1 MTSKTIAGF
10 CLIMWASAKF
20 LPHGWAV
27 AVYVL
32 LGLLCLGAVINYS
45 IKYFKHDYSDNVT
58 FQTETES
65 NDDDEEKQLYKHEVI
80 SRIGINSIGLIAIA
94 VALCWPLFKNNDSAL
109 KDEIAKA
116 NRDCPITMTVG
127 GETITYHSLD
137 YDGDNIIVNIKLDG
151 SDPSYIDLV
160 KNRTNS
166 AAENKMAKF
175 GLCYGN
181 GNPFKEVALQYHK
194 GLKAVY
200 FFDNIGDGFT
210 ITIPYDEIIE
220 INKIP
225 QAEVYQMELEQY
237 ITSMNSYLP
246 DTIVDGFY
254 TSRIFID
261 GNYVV
266 TELSFDDRK
275 LDFNDY
281 TSNPAELKRDAD
293 NALAR
298 SADQNDPVFMLNGLT
313 ARCGK
318 GIINRIKTVYSN
330 DSIDIVNTP
339 EEVRSTFAQYIK

>member
-10 CLIMWASAKF
+10 YLIMWASTKF

-32 LGLLCLGAVINYS
+32 LGLLCLWAVINYS
-45 IKYFKHDYSDNVT
+45 IKYFKHDYTEKPTFESDSV
-58 FQTETES
+58 EE
-65 NDDDEEKQLYKHEVI
+65 DEDTKLYKHEVI
-80 SRIGINSIGLIAIA
+80 SRIGLNGVGLIAIV
-94 VALCWPLFKNNDSAL
+94 VALCWPLFRSSDSEL
-109 KDEIAKA
+109 KKDIADV
-116 NRDCPITMTVG
+116 NRECPVTVDIM
-127 GETITYHSLD
+127 GEKLTYHSID
-137 YDGDNIIVNIKLDG
+137 YDDDYIIVNIKLDA
-151 SDPSYIDLV
+151 SDPEYVDYV
-160 KNRTNS
+160 KNL
-166 AAENKMAKF
+166 ENFDSQIRATKF
-175 GLCYGN
+175 GLVYN
-181 GNPFKEVALQYHK
+181 SPAPYKVLADKYHK
-194 GLKAVY
+194 GVKANY
-200 FFDNIGDGFT
+200 FFDEIGDALT
-210 ITIPYDEIIE
+210 ITIPYDEMVQ
-220 INKIP
+220 INATP
-225 QAEVYQMELEQY
+225 REEAYLMELEAY
-237 ITSMNSYLP
+237 VRSLNSYLP

-254 TSRIFID
+254 TSRIFIE
-261 GNYVV
+261 GNNVV
-266 TELSFDDRK
+266 TELSFDDKK